1 MEFRSSSCDRDD
13 LAALELLSM
22 TKIYTISLGIEFLG
36 AVCHVILHKNAVSVR
51 KLQWYSCNKTSHCC
65 VPEPSPCL
73 LKYRFRV
80 RRDQPHYF

>member
-1 MEFRSSSCDRDD
+1 MEFRSSSCYRDD

-51 KLQWYSCNKTSHCC
+51 KLQ
-65 VPEPSPCL
+65 
-73 LKYRFRV
+73 
-80 RRDQPHYF
+80 